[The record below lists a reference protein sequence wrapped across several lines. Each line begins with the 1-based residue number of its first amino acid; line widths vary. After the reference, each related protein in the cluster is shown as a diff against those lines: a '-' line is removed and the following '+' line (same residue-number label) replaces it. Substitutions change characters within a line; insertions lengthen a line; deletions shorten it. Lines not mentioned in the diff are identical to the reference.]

1 MELDALNK
9 YLEATQDHLGMED
22 QRYGGGFRAIV
33 AHRSATDFLF
43 GMLDGGDFEAT
54 EATAFL
60 DENPLFPSAIGATP
74 QEALENLNAKLELLY
89 QFETSTDPFR
99 WKATSRFQLMAQ
111 YDADPG
117 EERGWY
123 DVSWVDIVGD
133 LKSSALY
140 YYEDCKAKCND
151 SEKRDLH
158 ALVNFK
164 YEGQFAQL
172 VRQEK
177 RYLWTDI

>member
-1 MELDALNK
+1 MIEQENGMELDALNK
-9 YLEATQDHLGMED
+9 YLEATQDHLGVED

-54 EATAFL
+54 EAMAFL
-60 DENPLFPSAIGATP
+60 GDNPLFPSAIGATP
-74 QEALENLNAKLELLY
+74 EEALQNLSAKLGLLY
-89 QFETSTDPFR
+89 QFETSTGAFK
-99 WKATSRFQLMAQ
+99 WKATSRFQLKAQ

-117 EERGWY
+117 EDRGWY

-164 YEGQFAQL
+164 YEGQFANL
-172 VRQEK
+172 VS
-177 RYLWTDI
+177 